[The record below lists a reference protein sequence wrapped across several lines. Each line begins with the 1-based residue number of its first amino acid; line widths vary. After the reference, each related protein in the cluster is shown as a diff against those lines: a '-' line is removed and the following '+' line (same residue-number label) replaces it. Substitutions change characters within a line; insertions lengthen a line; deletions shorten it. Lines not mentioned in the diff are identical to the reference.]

1 LYFTIKHKKCL
12 YSKRKDNCP
21 FYLHDITRRKSEK
34 EGGNGSAGKFNTPHL
49 LIFFLISAIF
59 IASCPK
65 PANKLSLKE
74 NLPETCFKTE
84 PRQYTIGVSNENR
97 SIESFVIGEG
107 YDVIL
112 IMASIHGDETA
123 GTSLVLRLAEYLREH
138 PITLEGRKVMIM
150 PTVNP
155 DGRERNSRYN
165 SRGVDLNRNFSTG
178 NRINTKEN
186 GLFPLSEP
194 ETRAI
199 VRAIRQCK
207 PNRIVAVHQPLAC
220 IDYDGP
226 GRDLANHIAKYCDLP
241 VRKLGAM
248 PGSLGS
254 YAGLMLD
261 IPTVTLELP
270 QGKSSSEYLWEQYGA
285 ALIAAI
291 LYPQPIDFSI
301 HTALIPLKKQ
311 KACLGRCFFS
321 CQ

>member
-1 LYFTIKHKKCL
+1 MFTV
-12 YSKRKDNCP
+12 
-21 FYLHDITRRKSEK
+21 
-34 EGGNGSAGKFNTPHL
+34 
-49 LIFFLISAIF
+49 
-59 IASCPK
+59 SCPK
-65 PANKLSLKE
+65 PVSNLPLKKNLLKSVPETESKGNDAYASDKLSDLKTEEEIDNRFPNRGTKEEAKQYKLIVSAIAQEPENKL
-74 NLPETCFKTE
+74 PIQ
-84 PRQYTIGVSNENR
+84 QYTIGVSNENR

-107 YDVIL
+107 EDVIL

-150 PTVNP
+150 PLVNP
-155 DGRERNSRYN
+155 DGRERNTRYN

-178 NRINTKEN
+178 NRINNKQN

-226 GRDLANHIAKYCDLP
+226 GRDLADHIAKYCELP

-301 HTALIPLKKQ
+301 HTELIPLKKQ